1 MMRSA
6 LALVAA
12 AVLTVSSAAQQL
24 ETPGAAFE
32 VASIKPATF
41 PNEFYFEGVLAAGGL
56 CSPSRME
63 IAGQRFLMRVVTL
76 CGLIRG
82 AYELREYQVLGLPA
96 WATRREMSAFFEV
109 DARAAAGTTLNPER
123 AREMLR
129 SLLRD
134 RFQLTSHREPRKA
147 PVYALVVG
155 KGGHKLS
162 SEDLPCAKPGPAFV
176 SYSTV
181 GSIES
186 CKPSMTMVQLA
197 QALNNRQLDRPVV
210 DRTGLAGGWAF
221 RLQWAGREP
230 LAGNAD
236 APSLF
241 TAVQDQLG
249 LRLEPGTDMVDALVI
264 DRVEPPSPN

>member
-1 MMRSA
+1 MRSA
-6 LALVAA
+6 LGLVAVA
-12 AVLTVSSAAQQL
+12 ALSVTTVAQQL
-24 ETPGAAFE
+24 ETPSAVFE
-32 VASIKPATF
+32 VASIKPAAF
-41 PNEFYFEGVLAAGGL
+41 PNEPYFEGVLAGGGL

-63 IAGQRFLMRVVTL
+63 IAGERFLMRVVTL
-76 CGLIRG
+76 CGLVRN
-82 AYELREYQVLGLPA
+82 AYEVREYQVVGLPA
-96 WATRREMSAFFEV
+96 WATKGETSAFFEV
-109 DARAAAGTTLNPER
+109 EARAPAGTTLNAER

-134 RFQLTSHREPRKA
+134 RFQLAFHREPRRA
-147 PVYALVVG
+147 PVYALLVG

-186 CKPSMTMVQLA
+186 CKPSMSMVQLA

-210 DRTGLAGGWAF
+210 DRTGLAGGYAF

-230 LAGNAD
+230 LAGND
-236 APSLF
+236 SAPSLF

-249 LRLEPGTDMVDALVI
+249 LRLEASTDMVDALVI
-264 DRVEPPSPN
+264 DRVEPPTPN